1 MASQDSMYY
10 NQFSTY
16 FDDDESLPVDHEEED
31 YADSDAYPF
40 GNMLFHFVREDL
52 IDLVRQLLFTPSRKM
67 LKSAYW
73 KNPDADSTLSMLTM
87 MAYGENKS
95 STVLR
100 LLHQEGADVMDQ
112 NEMGASAL
120 CMACRHGTL
129 PLTMDLLG
137 GDLLLWTPTASV
149 VLFQACV
156 YGQENVV
163 RSLLTIPGIQPN
175 LPVGRDFCSA
185 LFMAAPHENIV
196 KLLLLHPSIDVNFR
210 CHQLN
215 GLTPLMYAV
224 GVNAHRQT
232 FPHLLHH
239 LLQHHE
245 IDVNLMD
252 DSGRTALAWAF
263 ELHNYESAHRLM
275 QHPKTAYRHHFS
287 MNYNSSEGSSGIGRC
302 PMHSSSFSS
311 YFFQKPSH
319 HPAAADSTTATSF
332 SLFSSS
338 SGGSCPAVI

>member
-112 NEMGASAL
+112 NETWHSPSDDGFTWWRLIAVDS
-120 CMACRHGTL
+120 
-129 PLTMDLLG
+129 
-137 GDLLLWTPTASV
+137 
-149 VLFQACV
+149 
-156 YGQENVV
+156 
-163 RSLLTIPGIQPN
+163 
-175 LPVGRDFCSA
+175 
-185 LFMAAPHENIV
+185 APHENIV